1 MPAVRVAGDATADIS
16 APVTRVLAATGAVID
31 GAASAGSSTVDDVM
45 DRDDSLVLDDSIVVP
60 VARASAPVTTAA
72 IQVPLGAVQA
82 LINTLGQS
90 SRHLQYVTD
99 NHVKCTMCTVD
110 IYAGGESRGS
120 LKSRL
125 ETHCVSATHVKR
137 LRTVAGMSAMSSFF
151 PSAATAAQ
159 PGTAC
164 GDVHDRAYQRA
175 ADKVLN
181 ESFVFCTGL
190 PLTQYEYKREDGSV
204 FSADPMVLFD
214 DIEDPER
221 PPPPWVA
228 LNSFLSQPERHL
240 RDRDCARQPY
250 YAASVQQIADGTA
263 EFVCRGCLKLPKTDA
278 MRGRLRRIEDRRV
291 EGGTERGERTL
302 GSTCGY
308 PTLTEMRSALLVKQA
323 RIVELKRRLRYI
335 DSKPTDKLEWLMR
348 LSKKASAEVSACAL
362 LLLSFSAFILYFLY
376 IHV

>member
-1 MPAVRVAGDATADIS
+1 VDAAIATAPSTAVIT
-16 APVTRVLAATGAVID
+16 VAATAAID
-31 GAASAGSSTVDDVM
+31 VAASAGSSTVDDVM
-45 DRDDSLVLDDSIVVP
+45 DDSSAVAAVDDAIVVP
-60 VARASAPVTTAA
+60 VAPTCTIAAAA
-72 IQVPLGAVQA
+72 IQAPLGAVQA
-82 LINTLGQS
+82 LISTLGPS

-99 NHVKCTMCTVD
+99 NHVKCTMCAVD
-110 IYAGGESRGS
+110 VYAGGESRGS

-125 ETHCVSATHVKR
+125 EAHCKSATHANQ
-137 LRTVAGMSAMSSFF
+137 LRTVAGMSSMYSFF

-190 PLTQYEYKREDGSV
+190 PLTEYDYKREDGSV
-204 FSADPMVLFD
+204 FSADPMALFD

-240 RDRDCARQPY
+240 RDRDCARNPY
-250 YAASVQQIADGTA
+250 YAASARQIADGTA
-263 EFVCRGCLKLPKTDA
+263 EFVCTRCLKLPKTDA

-302 GSTCGY
+302 GSTGGY

-362 LLLSFSAFILYFLY
+362 LLLSFSAFIFYFLCT
-376 IHV
+376 HV